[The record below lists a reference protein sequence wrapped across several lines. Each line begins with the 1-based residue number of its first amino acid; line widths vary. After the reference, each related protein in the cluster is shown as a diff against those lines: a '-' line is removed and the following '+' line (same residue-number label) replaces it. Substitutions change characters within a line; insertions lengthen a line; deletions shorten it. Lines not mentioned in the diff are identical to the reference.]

1 MGCKGNR
8 HFDFGYYSEFHFLG
22 LNMLGGIAVYL
33 IYEIPISI
41 SLFQAATGIFC
52 IIVASMWE
60 IAICLWLS
68 KKIGAFVTFVIN
80 AGIGS
85 ILGVIFANT
94 KYWIRIIC

>member
-1 MGCKGNR
+1 
-8 HFDFGYYSEFHFLG
+8 
-22 LNMLGGIAVYL
+22 MLGGIAVYL